1 MNIGGPNVITE
12 FREFVGPLNP
22 DLARN
27 VRPKSLRALFGK
39 NTTKNCCHCTDLTD
53 DGDMECG
60 YLFQTLAGLEVQN
73 VQT

>member
-1 MNIGGPNVITE
+1 MNTGGPNVITE

-27 VRPKSLRALFGK
+27 VRPQSLRALFGK
-39 NTTKNCCHCTDLTD
+39 TTTKNAVHCTDLTD

-60 YLFQTLAGLEVQN
+60 YLFQTLAGLEVQK